1 MKTLNFYRHEE
12 WNMDCSGET
21 QKNAAKSIGAEV
33 NELRFVKSMTE
44 LEIELERVPEE
55 FRSVLSFMAYQR
67 GHSAGDDEVLGV
79 LQGLINDL
87 EPAINAYTE
96 RLRAAESAPLLP
108 SEKSNPCAIHA

>member
-1 MKTLNFYRHEE
+1 MKTLNFYRHDE

-21 QKNAAKSIGAEV
+21 QRDAAKSIGAEV

-44 LEIELERVPEE
+44 QEIELERVPED

-67 GHSAGDDEVLGV
+67 GHSAGDDEVLVV

-87 EPAINAYTE
+87 EPAIKSYTE
-96 RLRAAESAPLLP
+96 RLRAAEYPPLPPSAAP
-108 SEKSNPCAIHA
+108 KSSGLRA